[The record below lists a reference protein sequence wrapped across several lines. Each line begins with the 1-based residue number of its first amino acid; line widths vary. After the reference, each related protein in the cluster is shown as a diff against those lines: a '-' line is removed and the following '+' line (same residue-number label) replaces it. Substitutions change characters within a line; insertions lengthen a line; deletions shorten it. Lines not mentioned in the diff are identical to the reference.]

1 MQFSEFQSTEQL
13 NTAFADRVAS
23 LLANA
28 IANKGKASLVVSGG
42 RTPLPFFKQLSQADI
57 DWSKVSITLADER
70 WVDKSHEASN
80 TALVLNNL
88 IQNKAADAT
97 FVELKTSEESAFGA
111 ESSVKQNLQN
121 LSFPIDVLI
130 LGMGEDGHTASL
142 FPCSEQIQQGLT
154 SEDIVLAVQPTTA
167 PHERMS
173 FTLKTLLESQQI
185 FVHLVGEG
193 KKAVLDKALAG
204 DKVEEMPI
212 RAILKQDTTPVEVV
226 WAAE

>member
-1 MQFSEFQSTEQL
+1 
-13 NTAFADRVAS
+13 
-23 LLANA
+23 
-28 IANKGKASLVVSGG
+28 
-42 RTPLPFFKQLSQADI
+42 
-57 DWSKVSITLADER
+57 
-70 WVDKSHEASN
+70 
-80 TALVLNNL
+80 
-88 IQNKAADAT
+88 
-97 FVELKTSEESAFGA
+97 
-111 ESSVKQNLQN
+111 
-121 LSFPIDVLI
+121 
-130 LGMGEDGHTASL
+130 MGEDGHTASL